1 MYSSLPQNFAFDD
14 VYKSAKVLY
23 ELDSS
28 SGLLLSYPLTIEQNK
43 CFMFFSNTGDGGNT
57 QITIN
62 GSIVIKFAKNDGA
75 PKCFGFPFEL
85 KTIDAWSTGGSG
97 KLVII
102 GFN

>member
-28 SGLLLSYPLTIEQNK
+28 SGTLLYPLTVEQNK
-43 CFMFFSNTGDGGNT
+43 CFMFFSNTDDPNNT

-62 GSIVIKFAKNDGA
+62 GSIVIKFGKNDSA

-85 KTIDAWSTGGSG
+85 KTIDGWATTGIG

>member
-23 ELDSS
+23 ELDEASFI
-28 SGLLLSYPLTIEQNK
+28 LNPVQVENNK
-43 CFMFFSNTGDGGNT
+43 CFMFFSNTSDNATLVINGD
-57 QITIN
+57 ITI
-62 GSIVIKFAKNDGA
+62 KFSKNDTA

-85 KTIDAWSTGGSG
+85 KTIDQWSTSGSG

>member
-28 SGLLLSYPLTIEQNK
+28 SGLLLYPLTIEQNK
-43 CFMFFSNTGDGGNT
+43 CFMFFSNTSDTNA

-62 GSIVIKFAKNDGA
+62 GNIVIRFAKNDAA

-85 KTIDAWSTGGSG
+85 KTIDAWSTTGIG

>member
-23 ELDSS
+23 ELDST
-28 SGLLLSYPLTIEQNK
+28 SGFLVYPLTIEQNK
-43 CFMFFSNTGDGGNT
+43 CFMFFSNTSDAAT

-62 GSIVIKFAKNDGA
+62 GNTVIRFSKNDGA

-85 KTIDAWSTGGSG
+85 KTIDAWSTSIGGSG

>member
-23 ELDSS
+23 QLDSS
-28 SGLLLSYPLTIEQNK
+28 SGLLPYPLTIEQNK
-43 CFMFFSNTGDGGNT
+43 CFMFFSNTSDTNT

-62 GSIVIKFAKNDGA
+62 GNTVIRFAKNDGA

-85 KTIDAWSTGGSG
+85 KTIDAWNTGGTG